1 MDEKETQSR
10 YVETRVLWSIGM
22 AAKDE
27 IEAKHVDS
35 RLSSHEELC
44 ALRYD
49 MICARLKRLEQIL
62 IGTAAFI
69 IATLLAVAMKVH

>member
-1 MDEKETQSR
+1 VDEETAQGR
-10 YVETRVLWSIGM
+10 DDETRNLRSIEM
-22 AAKDE
+22 ATGS
-27 IEAKHVDS
+27 VDS
-35 RLSSHEELC
+35 KHPVEHRLSSHEELC

-49 MICARLKRLEQIL
+49 MICARLKRIEQIL